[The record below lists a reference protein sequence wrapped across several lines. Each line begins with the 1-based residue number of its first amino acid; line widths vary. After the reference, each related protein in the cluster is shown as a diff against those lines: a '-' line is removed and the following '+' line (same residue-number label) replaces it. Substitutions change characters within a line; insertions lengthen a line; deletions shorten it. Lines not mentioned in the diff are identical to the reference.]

1 MSKKIIT
8 SSLSSGI
15 DALLESNYNSS
26 KKSKSADNNL
36 DSNQDS
42 ADTKENSQKLRTL
55 SIEKIFPDKQQPRR
69 YFDPEKLDK
78 LAQSIQEQGILEP
91 LIVRPLSDDTYEL
104 ICGNR
109 RFKAAQKIGLK
120 EVPVNVLSLDDN
132 QVKEIRLIE
141 NLQREDLNAFEETE
155 GILELLAIKLEMPT
169 DNVVSLL
176 YKMANEE
183 KGNSNQNVLVKTKYQ
198 IIQNLFNALGRFSW
212 QSFVSSRLPLLKL
225 FPDIQQALRDG
236 LIEYTKAKVIN
247 KIKDQSQRVEFLEQV
262 ISQNWSLR
270 TIKEKICALNNI
282 QASTE
287 ENQISTENGDYPKRV
302 TSVLNQIKKMRL
314 WSDPNKRSKLEP
326 LITQLEQLIAAN

>member
-1 MSKKIIT
+1 MATSLT
-8 SSLSSGI
+8 SGLDAFLESSLNPR
-15 DALLESNYNSS
+15 DV
-26 KKSKSADNNL
+26 SKSADNNL

-42 ADTKENSQKLRTL
+42 AEELENSQILRTL
-55 SIEKIFPDKQQPRR
+55 PIEQICPDKQQPRR
-69 YFDPEKLDK
+69 YFDPEKLEK
-78 LAQSIQEQGILEP
+78 LAQSIQEHGILEP

-104 ICGNR
+104 ICGDR
-109 RFKAAQKIGLK
+109 RFKASQKIGLK
-120 EVPVNVLSLDDN
+120 EVPVNVLFLDDN

-169 DNVVSLL
+169 DSVVSLL

-183 KGNSNQNVLVKTKYQ
+183 KGNSNQNVLVSSKYQ
-198 IIQNLFNALGRFSW
+198 IIQNLFNALGRLSW

-225 FPDIQQALRDG
+225 FPDIQQALRNG
-236 LIEYTKAKVIN
+236 LIEYTKAKFIN
-247 KIKDQSQRVEFLEQV
+247 KIKDQSQRVDFLEQV
-262 ISQNWSLR
+262 VSQNWSLR
-270 TIKEKICALNNI
+270 TIKEKICALNNT
-282 QASTE
+282 QTSTE

-326 LITQLEQLIAAN
+326 LITQLEQLIAANSA